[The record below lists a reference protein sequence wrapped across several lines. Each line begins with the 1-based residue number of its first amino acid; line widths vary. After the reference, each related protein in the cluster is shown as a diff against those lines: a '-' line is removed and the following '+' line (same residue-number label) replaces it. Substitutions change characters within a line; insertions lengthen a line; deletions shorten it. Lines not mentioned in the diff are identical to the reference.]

1 MLINSGG
8 AITERDNGEQ
18 GRIYEIASKQA
29 RGGTSTWHKQGGY
42 HEWQPPCLSFG
53 VMRALWHY
61 KIRLVLM
68 RYY

>member
-1 MLINSGG
+1 MAVQSPKE
-8 AITERDNGEQ
+8 ITGNKGVYMKSPQNKQ
-18 GRIYEIASKQA
+18 GR
-29 RGGTSTWHKQGGY
+29 GTSTWHKQGGY
-42 HEWQPPCLSFG
+42 HEWKPPCLSFG